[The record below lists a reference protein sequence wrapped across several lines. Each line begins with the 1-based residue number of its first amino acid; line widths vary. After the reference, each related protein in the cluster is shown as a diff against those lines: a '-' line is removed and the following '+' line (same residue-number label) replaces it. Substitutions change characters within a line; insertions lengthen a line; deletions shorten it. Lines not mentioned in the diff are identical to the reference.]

1 MNEIDF
7 LPKWY
12 KNDRRQ
18 QFSYRTQYIVLGTI
32 FVAMLMCNLVTTRSI
47 SKAEAELAEGEPRV
61 TAAKNVSQEFARIKS
76 EIVELQQ
83 KAKYVEAIDSR
94 IDVASVL
101 AEISFLIDKKV
112 VLSKVEFI
120 AEKFSDRQLVAANNS
135 SVVRIAGSSAGKKDF
150 PFGNVRFRAV
160 LSGVAS
166 DSRDVAELICR
177 LEDSPYFCQVIPSF
191 SKNKKI
197 KAHGS
202 ASGKELQVSEFEISC
217 YLANYLL
224 QSAGFIE

>member
-18 QFSYRTQYIVLGTI
+18 QISYRTQYIVLGTI
-32 FVAMLMCNLVTTRSI
+32 FVAMLVCNLATTRSI
-47 SKAEAELAEGEPRV
+47 SKAAAEVAEAEPMAI
-61 TAAKNVSQEFARIKS
+61 AAKDVSREFARMKT
-76 EIVELQQ
+76 EIAGLQQ
-83 KAKYVEAIDSR
+83 KAKYIEAIDSG

-101 AEISFLIDKKV
+101 AEISFLIDKKIA
-112 VLSKVEFI
+112 LSKVEFV
-120 AEKFSDRQLVAANNS
+120 AEKLSGKQWVTPNNS
-135 SVVRIAGSSAGKKDF
+135 SAVRIAGSLAGRKDL
-150 PFGNVRFRAV
+150 PLGDVRFKAV

-166 DSRDVAELICR
+166 DSRNVAELICK

-197 KAHGS
+197 KAQGS

-224 QSAGFIE
+224 QSAGFIK

>member
-32 FVAMLMCNLVTTRSI
+32 FVAMLVCNLATTHSI
-47 SKAEAELAEGEPRV
+47 SKAEAELAKGEP
-61 TAAKNVSQEFARIKS
+61 TAIAAKNVSQEFARIKS
-76 EIVELQQ
+76 EIAELQQ

-101 AEISFLIDKKV
+101 AEISFLIDKKI

-120 AEKFSDRQLVAANNS
+120 AEKFSDRQWVTPNNS
-135 SVVRIAGSSAGKKDF
+135 SVVRIAGSLVGKRDL
-150 PFGNVRFRAV
+150 PFGDVRFKAV

-166 DSRDVAELICR
+166 DSRDVAELICK

-197 KAHGS
+197 KAQGS

-224 QSAGFIE
+224 QSAGFIK